1 MAKMGKGTQ
10 TGVIDVV
17 HELGH
22 SWGDGAKLLLEEL
35 ITGDS
40 LKRGVWVQLV
50 RVPIHLKTG
59 LGLHDLC
66 QNTREREKE
75 KGERL
80 EENQWHRDQRRHRSR
95 DRPNMNNNKRTK
107 RMKRTKR
114 TTQ

>member
-35 ITGDS
+35 ITGDA

-66 QNTREREKE
+66 QTQG
-75 KGERL
+75 KGER
-80 EENQWHRDQRRHRSR
+80 RKGKD
-95 DRPNMNNNKRTK
+95 
-107 RMKRTKR
+107 
-114 TTQ
+114 